1 MRLSRVPVGILT
13 FVLWLATLIVG
24 LWEIAIV
31 QELLVRLYARFG
43 RDYWAAVAIRNWI
56 VLPLSAAWLVFAI
69 FSGEYHREK
78 VGQRA
83 SWRLFGLTLAAEAVI
98 LILALLL

>member
-1 MRLSRVPVGILT
+1 MGILT
-13 FVLWLATLIVG
+13 FVLWLATIAIG

-31 QELLVRLYARFG
+31 QELLIRLYVRFG
-43 RDYWAAVAIRNWI
+43 RDYWTAVAIRNWI

-83 SWRLFGLTLAAEAVI
+83 SWRLLGFTFAAEAAI
-98 LILALLL
+98 LILALLF